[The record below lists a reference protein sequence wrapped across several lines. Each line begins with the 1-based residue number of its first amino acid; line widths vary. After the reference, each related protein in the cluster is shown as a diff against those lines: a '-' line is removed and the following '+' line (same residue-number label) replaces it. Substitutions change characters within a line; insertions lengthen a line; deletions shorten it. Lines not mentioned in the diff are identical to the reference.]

1 MALKPPELDWA
12 EAASVPLSAVT
23 AWQALFVHGGFSTGV
38 DGANQGKRVL
48 VTAAAGGVGVWLVQL
63 ARIAGLEVVA
73 QVGSEEN
80 DRFVRELG
88 ATETVNY
95 RTTSLREWAAAGEEG
110 EGRLVDVVF
119 DNVGGRTSE
128 DAWFCVKDGGA
139 LVSIFEPPEGSRP
152 AELEG
157 KDVRNL
163 FFIMKPDGEQLGQ
176 ISRLLSQGRCRPVV
190 DSVWELEEY
199 EKAFERLDGGH
210 AKGKVVVKVHRV
222 P

>member
-1 MALKPPELDWA
+1 M
-12 EAASVPLSAVT
+12 PLSAIT
-23 AWQALFVHGGFSTGV
+23 AWQALFVHGGFTMGTGLDEV
-38 DGANQGKRVL
+38 EANKGKRVL

-88 ATETVNY
+88 AVETVNY
-95 RTTSLREWAAAGEEG
+95 RTTSLRDWAVAGK
-110 EGRLVDVVF
+110 LVDVVV
-119 DNVGGRTSE
+119 DLVGGKTLE

-139 LVSIFEPPEGSRP
+139 LVSIFEPPEERRS
-152 AELEG
+152 AELMG

-176 ISRLLSQGRCRPVV
+176 ISGLLSQGRCRPVV

-210 AKGKVVVKVHRV
+210 AKGKVVVKVH
-222 P
+222 